1 MIQIQ
6 KRKGGKV
13 EMYIMKNGE
22 INLCKRVS
30 QFKLV
35 DTSYSTDDVI
45 VLLKDLT
52 GEMKELSAAERE
64 RYIQNGVHYS
74 EMLPEEKEPS
84 KEYAKLYEDAL
95 ERNESKVAL
104 HVATLASRIKKQGI
118 ERPIFV
124 SLARA
129 GIPVGVLLKRY
140 FKNNIP
146 ENMECPHYA
155 ISIVRDRG
163 IDENAMKYIYDTEI
177 ASGKHSVNDIC
188 FIDGWT
194 GKGVINLQLKE
205 AVDTLVKS
213 NGEYWT
219 GLRDDLYVLAD
230 PANVTDYCGTREDY
244 LLPSA
249 CLNSTVSGLLSR
261 TILNSKVDYRGGEFH
276 GAVYFKKFK
285 DIDKSNDF
293 IDAVEKHMDAYKD
306 IIVPTKA
313 QLVETSKT
321 GMDIVND
328 ICEKYD
334 IADYKKVKPGIGETT
349 RVLLR
354 RVPWKV
360 IINTSV
366 EINDPDLAHIV
377 LLCKE
382 KGIEIVRENIGNYKC
397 CGVIKELSA
406 DA

>member
-1 MIQIQ
+1 
-6 KRKGGKV
+6 
-13 EMYIMKNGE
+13 MYIKSNGE
-22 INLCKRVS
+22 IRVCKQTKS
-30 QFKLV
+30 FKLV
-35 DTSYSTDDVI
+35 ATSYRQEDAI

-52 GEMKELSAAERE
+52 GCMQELSAAERE
-64 RYIQNGVHYS
+64 HYIQSGVHYS

-84 KEYAKLYEDAL
+84 EEYAKLYEEAI
-95 ERNESKVAL
+95 ERNKSKVAL
-104 HVATLASRIKKQGI
+104 HVATLANRIAKQGI

-129 GIPVGVLLKRY
+129 GIPVGVMLKRY
-140 FKNNIP
+140 FKSH
-146 ENMECPHYA
+146 MSTSVDCPHYA

-163 IDENAMKYIYDTEI
+163 IDENAMNYIYDTEI

-194 GKGVINLQLKE
+194 GKGVINTQLKE
-205 AVDTLVKS
+205 AVQDLLKS
-213 NGEYWT
+213 NADRWS

-230 PANVTDYCGTREDY
+230 PANVTEFCGTREDY

-261 TILNSKVDYRGGEFH
+261 TILNSKVDYEGGEFH
-276 GAVYFKKFK
+276 GAVYFEKFK

-293 IDAVEKHMDAYKD
+293 IDAVEAHMDAYRD
-306 IIVPTKA
+306 IIVPDKA
-313 QLVETSKT
+313 GILETEKT
-321 GMDIVND
+321 GMGIVLD

-334 IADYKKVKPGIGETT
+334 IPDYKKVKPGIGETT

-360 IINTSV
+360 LINTNVSA
-366 EINDPDLAHIV
+366 NDPDIAHII

-382 KGIEIVRENIGNYKC
+382 KGIDIIYENIGNYKC